1 MLGSLSALRAW
12 HAVPR
17 RLLGALAASALAL
30 SLTSAGAY
38 ADSLMVAAASSLTN
52 AFTEIGR
59 AYERE
64 RPEDKVLFTFAA
76 SGQLVQQVSRG
87 APVDV
92 LATADQESMDRAD
105 SLRLIYRD
113 SRANFVA
120 NTLLLV
126 APADSRLDLS
136 RLPSLRDTAV
146 SRIAVGNPDS
156 VPVGRYA
163 KLALEKAGL
172 WEPLKPKYVFTQ
184 NVRQSLDYV
193 MRGEVDAGFVY
204 ASDAM
209 VAPVKVR
216 TAMEVPLEKPILYPI
231 AVVKGFG
238 NERRARDF
246 VAFVRSPRGQAI
258 LQKHGFLSP

>member
-1 MLGSLSALRAW
+1 MFGTLAAKATQRAFCW
-12 HAVPR
+12 
-17 RLLGALAASALAL
+17 RLLAALAFIALAL
-30 SLTSAGAY
+30 PLASPAAY
-38 ADSLMVAAASSLTN
+38 ADNLMVAAASSLTN
-52 AFTEIGR
+52 AFTEIGK
-59 AYERE
+59 AYEKE
-64 RPEDKVLFTFAA
+64 KPEDRVLFTFGA

-113 SRANFVA
+113 SRANFVS
-120 NTLLLV
+120 NKLLMV
-126 APADSRLDLS
+126 APTDSTLDLS
-136 RLPSLRDTAV
+136 RLQGLVNAAV
-146 SRIAVGNPDS
+146 TRIAIGNPDS

-172 WEPLKPKYVFTQ
+172 WEPLKPKYIFTQ

-204 ASDAM
+204 ASDAAI
-209 VAPVKVR
+209 APVKIR
-216 TAMEVPLEKPILYPI
+216 TTMEVALDKPILYPI

-246 VAFVRSPRGQAI
+246 VAYVRSPKGQTI
-258 LQKHGFLSP
+258 LQKYGFLAP